1 MDSHPILEFDHADLG
16 YGRREVLADV
26 NMVLEAGDFLGI
38 VGPNGAGKTTLLRA
52 MIGILKPKA
61 GQVRRA
67 ADVRFGYVPQRQFID
82 EVFPLN
88 VMEVALMGRYPLLGP
103 FARPSK
109 RDRDFVIQC
118 LDHVGI
124 ADLAR
129 RPYRELSGGQKQRTL
144 IARALAAE
152 PQVLILDEPTNDMDI
167 ASEHAIMELIKA
179 LHDQDKLTIVM
190 VSHLLN
196 VVVNYAHKLAL
207 IDGGLRMVGPTA
219 DVLTSENLTGIYE
232 APVRIAQCGDRKVV
246 LTGGQ
251 DA

>member
-1 MDSHPILEFDHADLG
+1 MKAILEFDHAGLG
-16 YGRREVLADV
+16 YGKREVLADV

-52 MIGILKPKA
+52 MIGTLRPAA
-61 GQVRRA
+61 GEVRRA
-67 ADVRFGYVPQRQFID
+67 AGVRFAYVPQRQFID
-82 EVFPLN
+82 EVFPLS
-88 VMEVALMGRYPLLGP
+88 VMEVTMMGRYTLLGP
-103 FARPSK
+103 ISRPSK
-109 RDRDFVIQC
+109 RDRDLVMQC
-118 LDHVGI
+118 LGHVGI
-124 ADLAR
+124 ADLAS

-167 ASEHAIMELIKA
+167 AGEHAIMELIKS

-196 VVVNYAHKLAL
+196 VVVNYARKLAL

-219 DVLTSENLTGIYE
+219 DVLTSENLTDIYE
-232 APVRIAQCGDRKVV
+232 APVQIAQCGDRKVV
-246 LTGGQ
+246 LTGGR